1 MARARRVCPL
11 VDPGAYSLR
20 VRRRLAEV
28 GRAAGQGAPPY
39 LLSFAAVAVVSLVI
53 GIIETRF
60 RVANISMLYLLAVL
74 AAASF
79 GGRGPAIIASISAF
93 LAFDWFFVEPVHT
106 FTVADPEEWFALVL
120 FLATAT
126 ITGQLAAD
134 QRRRAEEA
142 RAREHEAVL
151 LYEAAGLLAE
161 SDLGAGCAGIGQRL
175 LAELPV
181 AAVAIEVRD
190 DGGVPRIAASCG
202 DAEAIAAATQT
213 GARSVK
219 VLGVAA
225 RREATWVRVVAPGRG
240 GAVSRFANRVHV
252 VPLGTPERRLGA
264 LLVVRANRERLSV
277 GDGRVL
283 AGLGAQLTVALE
295 RRRLR
300 QLATEREV
308 LQRADLVK
316 TALLGAVSHDLRTP
330 LAAIIASAGSLRQ
343 REVEWTAGE
352 RDAFARD
359 IEQAARRLSRIV
371 TNLLDLSRIE
381 AGSLRPDRGWYDL
394 GALVDDVVGRL
405 RGAMPAREMLVAVP
419 EALPPVFLDYVEID
433 QVLSNLIEN
442 AARYSPA
449 GTPLEIDVEVAGD
462 TVSVS
467 VSDRGPGLPAEAM
480 GRLFDP
486 FYRVVTRRGPSGTGL
501 GLAVARGLVE
511 AHGGAISVENRPGGG
526 ARFTF
531 TLPADRSVAE
541 RAPSVSR

>member
-1 MARARRVCPL
+1 M
-11 VDPGAYSLR
+11 SL
-20 VRRRLAEV
+20 
-28 GRAAGQGAPPY
+28 
-39 LLSFAAVAVVSLVI
+39 AAVALVSLAI
-53 GIIETRF
+53 GFIESRL
-60 RVANISMLYLLAVL
+60 RIANLSMLYLLAVL
-74 AAASF
+74 MAAWL

-93 LAFDWFFVEPVHT
+93 LAFDWFFVEPLHT

-120 FLATAT
+120 FLVTAT

-142 RAREHEAVL
+142 HEREHEAIL

-161 SDLGAGCAGIGQRL
+161 SDLDAACAGVGRRL
-175 LAELPV
+175 LAESSL
-181 AAVAIEVRD
+181 AAVVIEVRD
-190 DGGVPRIAASCG
+190 EGGVPRIAASCG
-202 DAEAIAAATQT
+202 DAEAIAAATQPGT
-213 GARSVK
+213 RSVK
-219 VLGVAA
+219 VLGMTG
-225 RREATWVRVVAPGRG
+225 RRVATWVRVLAPGRG
-240 GAVSRFANRVHV
+240 VAASRFSDRVHV
-252 VPLGTPERRLGA
+252 VPLGTPDHRLGA
-264 LLVVRANRERLSV
+264 LLVVRADRARLGA

-295 RRRLR
+295 RHHLR

-308 LQRADLVK
+308 LRRADQLK

-330 LAAIIASAGSLRQ
+330 LAAIVASAGSLRQ
-343 REVEWTAGE
+343 RDVEWTADE
-352 RDAFARD
+352 RDEFARD

-381 AGSLRPDRGWYDL
+381 GGSLRPDRGWYDL

-405 RGAMPAREMLVAVP
+405 RGEIAAREVQVAVP

-442 AARYSPA
+442 ALRYSPA
-449 GTPLEIDVEVAGD
+449 DTRLDIDVEVVGD
-462 TVSVS
+462 TVGVS
-467 VSDRGPGLPAEAM
+467 VADRGPGLPAEVL
-480 GRLFDP
+480 GRVFDP
-486 FYRVVTRRGPSGTGL
+486 FYRVPNRRGPSGTGL

-511 AHGGAISVENRPGGG
+511 AHGGTIIVENRPGGG

-531 TLPADRSVAE
+531 TLPADRAVAD